1 MKRVNFKSI
10 TIKNFLSV
18 GEEEIHID
26 FQQGFNLITGF
37 NRDESDIRNGVGKS
51 LVLDALYYAI
61 FGETLREISKSFIVN
76 RQIGRNCYVRL
87 EFDQVSSKFNNE
99 TFVIERGISPN
110 LLTITCNGED
120 KTKSSI
126 PETNKYIKDVLSAN
140 EDVFQNCIIMRTNN
154 AIPFMLKRKGEKKNF
169 IESIFN
175 LSIFSDMLK
184 DVRED
189 LKNAK
194 HDYDICNTEL
204 YNINEN
210 KAKYESEIA
219 KLQAE
224 ADKKTREAQSIIN
237 GLNNE
242 ILKFNNDIEELENKK
257 KDSSEVHD
265 KLANAQEAKK
275 KTDTYLHKILQE
287 KYKLDADIKKLQ
299 KELTAANKHGMVCPT
314 CKREYDKE
322 HIANVEAIK
331 SNLAKEIETN
341 KESLNGVLASEKKLS
356 VIVEQVN
363 NQISAFNQQ
372 INQLKM
378 LDYEIKSAKEAIS
391 YRRKQIDVL
400 NEKVDDSVIQSFV
413 DMRDKAIVEIE
424 EKEKDVVAKQKEIS
438 KYNVCEHILG
448 EHGIKAYIIN
458 KLGELLNNRI
468 AFYLEKFKSTFNFRF
483 NDVFEEELKDI
494 NGQICSYGNCSGAE
508 SKKIDLAISFAF
520 IDVLKYHQQ
529 IEYNLMFFDEI
540 LDSSLDTK
548 SLENVINF
556 ISDYTLQN
564 QKAVYLITHKSDV
577 NMSEVNDT
585 ITLVK
590 ENGFTTRS
598 L

>member
-1 MKRVNFKSI
+1 MKHVQFSKLV
-10 TIKNFLSV
+10 IKNFLSV
-18 GEEEIHID
+18 GEEPIEID
-26 FQQGFNLITGF
+26 FQNGFNIITGI
-37 NRDESDIRNGVGKS
+37 NKDENDIKNGVGKS
-51 LVLDALYYAI
+51 LIIDALYFAI
-61 FGETLREISKSFIVN
+61 FGETLREIGKSFIVN
-76 RQIGRNCYVRL
+76 RQIGRGCVVKL
-87 EFDQVSSKFNNE
+87 EFNQVSTKFNQE
-99 TFVIERGISPN
+99 HFEIIRCLSPN
-110 LLTITCNGED
+110 TLTVFCND
-120 KTKSSI
+120 KDVTKSSI
-126 PETNKYIKDVLSAN
+126 PETNKYIKEVLSAN
-140 EDVFQNCIIMRTNN
+140 EEVFQNCIIMRANN

-322 HIANVEAIK
+322 HIANVESIK

-356 VIVEQVN
+356 VIVDQVN
-363 NQISAFNQQ
+363 NQISTFNQQ

-378 LDYEIKSAKEAIS
+378 LDYEIKSAKEAIA
-391 YRRKQIDVL
+391 YRRKQIDML
-400 NEKVDDSVIQSFV
+400 NEKVDDSVIQSFI
-413 DMRDKAIVEIE
+413 DMRDKTIVEIG

-468 AFYLEKFKSTFNFRF
+468 AFYLEQFKSTFTFRF
-483 NDVFEEELKDI
+483 NDVFEEELKDV

-520 IDVLKYHQQ
+520 IDVLKYHQRL
-529 IEYNLMFFDEI
+529 EYNLMFFDEI

-548 SLENVINF
+548 SLEHVIQF
-556 ISDYTLQN
+556 IGKYTAEN
-564 QKAVYLITHKSDV
+564 NKSIYLITHKSDV
-577 NMSEVNDT
+577 NLSDVVDT
-585 ITLVK
+585 VLLVK
-590 ENGFTTRS
+590 ENGFTTKA
-598 L
+598 